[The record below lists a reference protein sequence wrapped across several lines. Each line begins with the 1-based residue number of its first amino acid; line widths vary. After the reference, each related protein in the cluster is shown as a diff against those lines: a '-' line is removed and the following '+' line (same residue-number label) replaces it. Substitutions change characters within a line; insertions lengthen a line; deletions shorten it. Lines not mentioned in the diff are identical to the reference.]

1 MKKKSIF
8 RQLLIPMLTLA
19 VVLPAVVLVIFTT
32 TYEQE
37 IYSKNKALSSLMSE
51 EISIFMDE
59 AYHINEQLADN
70 PSVLTMD
77 TNVQTPILAKCVE
90 RNSYLDQIYIQG
102 TDGMQTGRS
111 SGELA
116 DRSNRW
122 WFIQMMEKPEA
133 FISKSY
139 YSVATGMPCAS
150 VFFPMYESDNLKGI
164 YAADLKLDF
173 LQELIGEYS
182 VKEDGRISFV
192 IDGEGVVVAHPDVT
206 QIEEQYNY
214 KDQTRTVSV
223 KDASGNPTTDKD
235 GNIITEQHTLDIS
248 EDMEQLITLVM
259 AGGSDS
265 KKISYDGK
273 TYYASYAA
281 IPLQG
286 SSDSWSL
293 ITLQERSAAMSTVSR
308 MLIIAAVISLVAVTA
323 VVLIVMYLARQLT
336 IPVISI
342 AGLMK
347 DASDGNFSIHAEE
360 NSKNEV
366 GQLAKS
372 YNIMADKISGALL
385 HMMDFTGH
393 LLKCSDKLQGIESN
407 IGSIS
412 DAMKEISDGTSGQ
425 SLEVSHVVERM
436 DKLEEKFSE
445 LKSKSANLLDGAE
458 HTMKSSEEGINSMKE
473 LEEQNRHV
481 ETNVSRSYEKIKLL
495 QAHSS
500 KIADIVGTINSIS
513 SETELLSLNASIEAA
528 RAGEHGKGFAVVAE
542 SIGKLASDS
551 SKATEDIG
559 NIITAFCNDVD
570 SIVSQTEDVQ
580 TITAAQ
586 IQAVQKTGEIFLEF
600 QTMTEQ
606 TSTSAGDM
614 DVLIDEM
621 SEIAQFI
628 VDAAQ
633 RINDI
638 STKAEV
644 LSGQVTA
651 ALDEQLED
659 IQSSVKSLTMV
670 SGEMKQEM
678 KQFQLERG
686 NYTREQNDL
695 PTDYR

>member
-32 TYEQE
+32 TYERE
-37 IYSKNKALSSLMSE
+37 IYSKNKTLSSLMSE
-51 EISIFMDE
+51 DISIFMDE

-77 TNVQTPILAKCVE
+77 TDIQTPILAKCVE

-150 VFFPMYESDNLKGI
+150 VFFPMYEGDNLKGI

-173 LQELIGEYS
+173 LQDLIGEYS
-182 VKEDGRISFV
+182 AKEDGRISFV

-235 GNIITEQHTLDIS
+235 GNIITEQHALDIS

-347 DASDGNFSIHAEE
+347 DASDGNFSIQAEE

-385 HMMDFTGH
+385 HMMEFTGH

-407 IGSIS
+407 IDSIS
-412 DAMKEISDGTSGQ
+412 HAMKEISDGTSEQ

-445 LKSKSANLLDGAE
+445 LKSRSANLLDGAE

-570 SIVSQTEDVQ
+570 SIVTQTEDVQ

-606 TSTSAGDM
+606 TSTSASDM
-614 DVLIDEM
+614 DGLIDEM

-638 STKAEV
+638 STKAEG

-678 KQFQLERG
+678 GQFQLERG
-686 NYTREQNDL
+686 N
-695 PTDYR
+695 

>member
-32 TYEQE
+32 TYERE

-77 TNVQTPILAKCVE
+77 TDIQTPILAKCVE

-150 VFFPMYESDNLKGI
+150 VFFPMYEGDNLKGI

-173 LQELIGEYS
+173 LQDLIGEYS
-182 VKEDGRISFV
+182 AKEDGRISFV

-206 QIEEQYNY
+206 EIEEQYNY

-235 GNIITEQHTLDIS
+235 GNIITDQHALDIS

-308 MLIIAAVISLVAVTA
+308 MLIIAAVISLAAVTA

-347 DASDGNFSIHAEE
+347 DASDGNFSIQAEE

-385 HMMDFTGH
+385 HMMEFTGH

-412 DAMKEISDGTSGQ
+412 HAMKEISDGTSEQ

-445 LKSKSANLLDGAE
+445 LKSRSANLLDGAE

-481 ETNVSRSYEKIKLL
+481 ETNVSRSYEKIRLL

-570 SIVSQTEDVQ
+570 SIVTQTEDVQ
-580 TITAAQ
+580 KITAAQ

-606 TSTSAGDM
+606 TSASAGDM
-614 DVLIDEM
+614 DGLIDEM

-638 STKAEV
+638 STKAEG
-644 LSGQVTA
+644 LSGQVTT

-678 KQFQLERG
+678 GQFQLERK
-686 NYTREQNDL
+686 NQNERSK
-695 PTDYR
+695 P

>member
-1 MKKKSIF
+1 MKRKSIF

-51 EISIFMDE
+51 DISIFMEE

-77 TNVQTPILAKCVE
+77 TDVQTPILAKCVE
-90 RNSYLDQIYIQG
+90 RNPYLDQIYIQG

-111 SGELA
+111 SGDLA
-116 DRSNRW
+116 DRSTRW
-122 WFIQMMEKPEA
+122 WFIQMMENPEA
-133 FISKSY
+133 FVSKSY

-150 VFFPMYESDNLKGI
+150 VFFPMYEGERLKGI

-173 LQELIGEYS
+173 LQDLIGEYS
-182 VKEDGRISFV
+182 AKEDGRISFV

-248 EDMEQLITLVM
+248 KDMEQLINLVM
-259 AGGSDS
+259 AGESDS
-265 KKISYDGK
+265 KKISYDEN

-286 SSDSWSL
+286 NSDSWSL
-293 ITLQERSAAMSTVSR
+293 ITLQEQSAAMSTVSR

-342 AGLMK
+342 TGLMK
-347 DASDGNFSIHAEE
+347 DASDGNFSIHADE

-385 HMMDFTGH
+385 RMMDFTGH

-412 DAMKEISDGTSGQ
+412 HAMKEISDGTSEQ
-425 SLEVSHVVERM
+425 SLKVSHVVERM
-436 DKLEEKFSE
+436 DKLEENFSE

-458 HTMKSSEEGINSMKE
+458 HTIKSSQEGMASMKE
-473 LEEQNRHV
+473 LEEQNRYV

-495 QAHSS
+495 QVHTS

-551 SKATEDIG
+551 SKATEDIEH
-559 NIITAFCNDVD
+559 IINTFCNDVD
-570 SIVSQTEDVQ
+570 GIVNQIEEVRE
-580 TITAAQ
+580 ITASQ

-628 VDAAQ
+628 VEAAQ

-638 STKAEV
+638 STKAES

-651 ALDEQLED
+651 ALNEQLED
-659 IQSSVKSLTMV
+659 IQSSVRSLTTV

-678 KQFQLERG
+678 EQFQLERG
-686 NYTREQNDL
+686 S
-695 PTDYR
+695 

>member
-32 TYEQE
+32 TYERE
-37 IYSKNKALSSLMSE
+37 IYSKNKTLSSLMSE
-51 EISIFMDE
+51 DISIFMDE

-77 TNVQTPILAKCVE
+77 TDIQTPILAKCVE

-150 VFFPMYESDNLKGI
+150 VFFPMYEGDNLKGI

-173 LQELIGEYS
+173 LQDLIGEYS
-182 VKEDGRISFV
+182 AKEDGRISFV

-206 QIEEQYNY
+206 EIEEQYNY

-235 GNIITEQHTLDIS
+235 GNIITEQHALDIS

-347 DASDGNFSIHAEE
+347 DASDGNFSIQAEE

-385 HMMDFTGH
+385 HMMEFTGH

-412 DAMKEISDGTSGQ
+412 HAMKEISDGTSEQ

-445 LKSKSANLLDGAE
+445 LKSRSANLLDGAE

-551 SKATEDIG
+551 SKATEDIA

-570 SIVSQTEDVQ
+570 SIVTQIEDVQ
-580 TITAAQ
+580 KITAAQ

-606 TSTSAGDM
+606 TSTSASDM
-614 DVLIDEM
+614 DGLIDEM

-638 STKAEV
+638 STKAEG
-644 LSGQVTA
+644 LSGQVTT

-678 KQFQLERG
+678 GQFQLERE
-686 NYTREQNDL
+686 N
-695 PTDYR
+695 

>member
-32 TYEQE
+32 TYERE
-37 IYSKNKALSSLMSE
+37 IYSKNKTLSSLMSE
-51 EISIFMDE
+51 DISIFMDE

-77 TNVQTPILAKCVE
+77 TDIQTPILAKCVE

-150 VFFPMYESDNLKGI
+150 VFFPMYEGDNLKGI

-173 LQELIGEYS
+173 LQDLIGEYS
-182 VKEDGRISFV
+182 AKEDGRISFV

-206 QIEEQYNY
+206 EIEEQYNY

-235 GNIITEQHTLDIS
+235 GNIITEQHALDIS

-347 DASDGNFSIHAEE
+347 DASDGNFSIQAEE

-385 HMMDFTGH
+385 HMMEFTGH

-412 DAMKEISDGTSGQ
+412 HAMKEISDGTSEQ

-445 LKSKSANLLDGAE
+445 LKSRSANLLDGAE

-473 LEEQNRHV
+473 LEEQNCHV

-570 SIVSQTEDVQ
+570 SIVTQTEDVQ
-580 TITAAQ
+580 KITAAQ
-586 IQAVQKTGEIFLEF
+586 IQAVQKTVEIFLEF
-600 QTMTEQ
+600 KTMTEQ
-606 TSTSAGDM
+606 TSASAGDM
-614 DVLIDEM
+614 DGLIDEM

-638 STKAEV
+638 STKAEG

-678 KQFQLERG
+678 GQFQLERG
-686 NYTREQNDL
+686 N
-695 PTDYR
+695 

>member
-32 TYEQE
+32 TYERE
-37 IYSKNKALSSLMSE
+37 IYSKNKTLSSLMSE
-51 EISIFMDE
+51 DISIFMDE

-77 TNVQTPILAKCVE
+77 TDIQTPILAKCVE

-150 VFFPMYESDNLKGI
+150 VFFPMYEGDNLKGI

-173 LQELIGEYS
+173 LQDLIGEYS
-182 VKEDGRISFV
+182 AKEDGRISFV

-206 QIEEQYNY
+206 EIEEQYNY

-235 GNIITEQHTLDIS
+235 GNIITEQHALDIS

-347 DASDGNFSIHAEE
+347 DASDGNFSIQAEE

-385 HMMDFTGH
+385 HMMEFTGH

-412 DAMKEISDGTSGQ
+412 HAMKEISDGTSKQ

-445 LKSKSANLLDGAE
+445 LKSRSANLLDGAE

-570 SIVSQTEDVQ
+570 SIVTQTEDVQ
-580 TITAAQ
+580 KITAAQ

-600 QTMTEQ
+600 KTMTEQ
-606 TSTSAGDM
+606 TSASAGDM
-614 DVLIDEM
+614 DGLIDEM

-638 STKAEV
+638 STKAEG
-644 LSGQVTA
+644 LSGQVTT

-678 KQFQLERG
+678 GQFQLERG
-686 NYTREQNDL
+686 N
-695 PTDYR
+695 

>member
-32 TYEQE
+32 TYERE
-37 IYSKNKALSSLMSE
+37 IYSKNKTLSSLMSE
-51 EISIFMDE
+51 DISIFMDE

-77 TNVQTPILAKCVE
+77 TDIQTPILAKCVE

-150 VFFPMYESDNLKGI
+150 VFFPMYEGDNLKGI

-173 LQELIGEYS
+173 LQDLIGEYS
-182 VKEDGRISFV
+182 AKEDGRISFV

-206 QIEEQYNY
+206 EIEEQYNY

-235 GNIITEQHTLDIS
+235 GNIITEQHALDIS

-347 DASDGNFSIHAEE
+347 DASDGNFSIQAEE

-385 HMMDFTGH
+385 HMMEFTGH

-412 DAMKEISDGTSGQ
+412 HAMKEISDGTSEQ

-445 LKSKSANLLDGAE
+445 LKSRSANLLDGAE

-570 SIVSQTEDVQ
+570 SIVTQTEDVQ
-580 TITAAQ
+580 KITAAQ
-586 IQAVQKTGEIFLEF
+586 IQAVQKTVEIFLEF
-600 QTMTEQ
+600 KTMTEQ
-606 TSTSAGDM
+606 TSASAGDM
-614 DVLIDEM
+614 DGLIDEM

-638 STKAEV
+638 STKAEG

-678 KQFQLERG
+678 GQFQLERG
-686 NYTREQNDL
+686 N
-695 PTDYR
+695 

>member
-32 TYEQE
+32 TYERE

-77 TNVQTPILAKCVE
+77 TDIQTPILAKCVE

-150 VFFPMYESDNLKGI
+150 VFFPMYEGDNLKGI

-173 LQELIGEYS
+173 LQDLIGEYS
-182 VKEDGRISFV
+182 AKEDGRISFV

-206 QIEEQYNY
+206 EIEEQYNY

-223 KDASGNPTTDKD
+223 KDTSGNPTTDKD
-235 GNIITEQHTLDIS
+235 GNIITEQHALDIS

-273 TYYASYAA
+273 TYYASYAS

-308 MLIIAAVISLVAVTA
+308 MLIIAAVISLAAVTA

-347 DASDGNFSIHAEE
+347 DASDGNFSIQAEE

-385 HMMDFTGH
+385 HMMEFTGH

-412 DAMKEISDGTSGQ
+412 HAMKEISDGTSEQ

-445 LKSKSANLLDGAE
+445 LKSRSANLLDGAE

-481 ETNVSRSYEKIKLL
+481 ETNVSRSYEKIRLL

-570 SIVSQTEDVQ
+570 SIVTQTEDVQ
-580 TITAAQ
+580 KITAAQ

-600 QTMTEQ
+600 KTMTEQ

-614 DVLIDEM
+614 DGLIDEM

-638 STKAEV
+638 STKAEG

-678 KQFQLERG
+678 GQFQLERG
-686 NYTREQNDL
+686 N
-695 PTDYR
+695 